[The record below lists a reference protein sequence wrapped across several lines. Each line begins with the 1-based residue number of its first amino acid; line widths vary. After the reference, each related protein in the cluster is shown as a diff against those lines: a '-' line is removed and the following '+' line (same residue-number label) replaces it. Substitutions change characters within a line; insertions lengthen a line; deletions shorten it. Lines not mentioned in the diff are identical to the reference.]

1 MKEGLGRGLTEAA
14 QALPK
19 PPGDSGAGPPPAGR
33 SWQREQ
39 PSLVHP
45 TGKDQESEA
54 ASINSEKVG
63 NVLRLREVRRFA
75 KNVKQSFV

>member
-19 PPGDSGAGPPPAGR
+19 APRDSGAGPPPAGH
-33 SWQREQ
+33 SWQRGQ
-39 PSLVHP
+39 PSLAHP

-63 NVLRLREVRRFA
+63 NVLR
-75 KNVKQSFV
+75 